1 MKGKLFII
9 FIMVGIPAMAWA
21 VLAWAMMITLGVLH
35 SVCNVVP
42 PLSFLESFLATLML
56 FAIVI
61 FALSMATENTR
72 PARRH
77 NGR

>member
-9 FIMVGIPAMAWA
+9 FIMVGIPAMAWG

-42 PLSFLESFLATLML
+42 PLSFLESFLATLMA
-56 FAIVI
+56 FAIIV
-61 FALSMATENTR
+61 FAISMATENVKST
-72 PARRH
+72 RRH
-77 NGR
+77 GGR